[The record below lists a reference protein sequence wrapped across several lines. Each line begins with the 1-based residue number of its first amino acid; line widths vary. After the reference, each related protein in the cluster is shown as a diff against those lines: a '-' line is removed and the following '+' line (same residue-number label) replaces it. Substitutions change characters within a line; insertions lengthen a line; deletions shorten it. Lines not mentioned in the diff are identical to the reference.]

1 MGGGAGGEGAAVVP
15 AGEVGPE
22 TRWGPRGGDEWLDQR
37 SRTDWTWPQIRY
49 GGWRHGGGRQWGRRL
64 GSQVSGSSACSG
76 GDGAIS
82 WVRELPGGPGLG
94 KIMSPGLDGQLS
106 QREAGCARV
115 GGPGAANAMGG
126 RCHPGREHR
135 GTGGASP
142 SPEPPG
148 RWPWQRRVRGC
159 GQRGRARRR
168 MWRVEGWGWGA
179 RQGRTSACKEGEA
192 SGRQDAS
199 RREIAVTTPNCPAVR
214 KCEIPGEFRGGGSQG
229 SGGGVGVQGERG
241 LSQGSEG

>member
-1 MGGGAGGEGAAVVP
+1 MVP

-94 KIMSPGLDGQLS
+94 KIMSPGLDRRLS

-135 GTGGASP
+135 GTEGALALAEEGEGLW
-142 SPEPPG
+142 PEG
-148 RWPWQRRVRGC
+148 EGTQEDV
-159 GQRGRARRR
+159 A
-168 MWRVEGWGWGA
+168 GWGWGA

-229 SGGGVGVQGERG
+229 SGGGGAQGE
-241 LSQGSEG
+241 

>member
-1 MGGGAGGEGAAVVP
+1 MWEEEQAGRALQWSRQVRLALRLGGALVVEASGWIREAGRTGLGHRSGMAGGDMGVVRNGGEGLAPRFLAHPPAV
-15 AGEVGPE
+15 
-22 TRWGPRGGDEWLDQR
+22 
-37 SRTDWTWPQIRY
+37 
-49 GGWRHGGGRQWGRRL
+49 
-64 GSQVSGSSACSG
+64 G

-135 GTGGASP
+135 GTGGALALAEEGEGLW
-142 SPEPPG
+142 PEG
-148 RWPWQRRVRGC
+148 EGTQEDV
-159 GQRGRARRR
+159 A
-168 MWRVEGWGWGA
+168 GWGWGA

-192 SGRQDAS
+192 SRRQDAS

-229 SGGGVGVQGERG
+229 SGGGGWGQR
-241 LSQGSEG
+241 GSED

>member
-1 MGGGAGGEGAAVVP
+1 MVP

-135 GTGGASP
+135 GTGGALALAEEGEGLW
-142 SPEPPG
+142 PEGEGTQEYVAGGGLGVGGKARENQRLQGG
-148 RWPWQRRVRGC
+148 R
-159 GQRGRARRR
+159 GQRKTGCFQ
-168 MWRVEGWGWGA
+168 EGN
-179 RQGRTSACKEGEA
+179 CCDDPKL
-192 SGRQDAS
+192 S
-199 RREIAVTTPNCPAVR
+199 R
-214 KCEIPGEFRGGGSQG
+214 G
-229 SGGGVGVQGERG
+229 
-241 LSQGSEG
+241 

>member
-1 MGGGAGGEGAAVVP
+1 MVP

-37 SRTDWTWPQIRY
+37 SRRDWTWPQIRY

-94 KIMSPGLDGQLS
+94 KIMSPGLDRRLS

-135 GTGGASP
+135 GTGGALALAEEGEGLW
-142 SPEPPG
+142 PEGEGTQEDVAG
-148 RWPWQRRVRGC
+148 RGLEVGGKARENQRLQGGR
-159 GQRGRARRR
+159 GQRKTGCFQ
-168 MWRVEGWGWGA
+168 EGN
-179 RQGRTSACKEGEA
+179 CCDDPKL
-192 SGRQDAS
+192 S
-199 RREIAVTTPNCPAVR
+199 R
-214 KCEIPGEFRGGGSQG
+214 G
-229 SGGGVGVQGERG
+229 
-241 LSQGSEG
+241 

>member
-1 MGGGAGGEGAAVVP
+1 MVP

-135 GTGGASP
+135 GTGGALALAEEGEGLW
-142 SPEPPG
+142 PEGEGTQEDVAGGGWGVGGKARENQRLQGG
-148 RWPWQRRVRGC
+148 R
-159 GQRGRARRR
+159 GQRKTGCFQ
-168 MWRVEGWGWGA
+168 EGN
-179 RQGRTSACKEGEA
+179 CCDDPKL
-192 SGRQDAS
+192 S
-199 RREIAVTTPNCPAVR
+199 R
-214 KCEIPGEFRGGGSQG
+214 G
-229 SGGGVGVQGERG
+229 
-241 LSQGSEG
+241 

>member
-1 MGGGAGGEGAAVVP
+1 MVP

-135 GTGGASP
+135 GTGGALALAEEGEGLW
-142 SPEPPG
+142 PEGEGTQEDVAGGWLGVGGKARENQRLQGG
-148 RWPWQRRVRGC
+148 R
-159 GQRGRARRR
+159 GQRKTGCFQ
-168 MWRVEGWGWGA
+168 EGN
-179 RQGRTSACKEGEA
+179 CCDDPKL
-192 SGRQDAS
+192 S
-199 RREIAVTTPNCPAVR
+199 R
-214 KCEIPGEFRGGGSQG
+214 G
-229 SGGGVGVQGERG
+229 
-241 LSQGSEG
+241 

>member
-1 MGGGAGGEGAAVVP
+1 MAGWGRRGAGGEGTAVVP

-135 GTGGASP
+135 GTGGALALAEEGEGLW
-142 SPEPPG
+142 PEG
-148 RWPWQRRVRGC
+148 GGHAGGC
-159 GQRGRARRR
+159 GRSRVGGGGQGKGEPALARRERPAEDR
-168 MWRVEGWGWGA
+168 ML
-179 RQGRTSACKEGEA
+179 
-192 SGRQDAS
+192 
-199 RREIAVTTPNCPAVR
+199 
-214 KCEIPGEFRGGGSQG
+214 PGGK
-229 SGGGVGVQGERG
+229 
-241 LSQGSEG
+241 LL

>member
-1 MGGGAGGEGAAVVP
+1 MWEEEQAGRALQWSRQVRLALRLGGALVVETSGWIREAGRTGLGHRSGMAGGDMGVVRNGGEGLAPRFLAHPPAV
-15 AGEVGPE
+15 
-22 TRWGPRGGDEWLDQR
+22 
-37 SRTDWTWPQIRY
+37 
-49 GGWRHGGGRQWGRRL
+49 
-64 GSQVSGSSACSG
+64 G

-168 MWRVEGWGWGA
+168 MWRVEGWRWGA

-229 SGGGVGVQGERG
+229 SGGGGWGHRE
-241 LSQGSEG
+241 SED